1 MRKKKIP
8 EYTVYQG
15 ALFKVEWYFDR
26 NLESISLEFFEG
38 LTIDEQDDFLVLV
51 KKMADTGKI
60 FNEQKFRN
68 EGDKIFAFKPKPNR
82 FLCFFTVGKKIIVTN
97 GFPKRQDKLPANEKA
112 RAVAFRKDYLE
123 RIEAG
128 SYYEE

>member
-1 MRKKKIP
+1 MP

-15 ALFKVEWYFDR
+15 ASFKVEWYFDS
-26 NLESISLEFFEG
+26 NLKSASLEFFEE
-38 LTIDEQDDFLVLV
+38 LSIAEQDDFLVLV

-123 RIEAG
+123 RMKAG
-128 SYYEE
+128 TYYEE

>member
-1 MRKKKIP
+1 MRKVKKP
-8 EYTVYQG
+8 EYLVYQG
-15 ALFKVEWYFDR
+15 PVFQIEWFFDK
-26 NLESISLEFFEG
+26 NSKSVSLEFFEG
-38 LTIDEQDDFLVLV
+38 LSIDEQDDFLVLV

-82 FLCFFTVGKKIIVTN
+82 FLCFFTVGKKIIITN

-123 RIEAG
+123 RTEAG
-128 SYYEE
+128 AYYEK